1 MICRQQ
7 FYKIGLQKK
16 IIHRM
21 GAYHVNI
28 EIAVSDRHFYL
39 SRMPT
44 IGTVFSIPDLAE
56 YLNIPICLAH

>member
-1 MICRQQ
+1 
-7 FYKIGLQKK
+7 
-16 IIHRM
+16 M